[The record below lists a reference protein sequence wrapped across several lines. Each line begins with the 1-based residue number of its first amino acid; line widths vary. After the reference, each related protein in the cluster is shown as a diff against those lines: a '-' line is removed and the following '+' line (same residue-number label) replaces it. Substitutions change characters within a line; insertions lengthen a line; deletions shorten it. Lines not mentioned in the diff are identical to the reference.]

1 MKRPIILNKQSIL
14 AITAISLLALPF
26 LSAGASEKPFPHLV
40 PSLFGSLPEGFAI
53 GNGST
58 AYDGSVDGSIYK
70 VDLRNGVGVT
80 LVDREDGFDI
90 ATDCFKLGM
99 RVDRRTNNL
108 FVAGCQNGNAYV
120 FDADNGAPKMEYQL
134 NDSPD
139 FGVVNDLTITNDAV
153 YFTDSFR
160 QVLYRLPLSE
170 NGGLPFDSSTV
181 TEMPLP
187 PEFAVDPSVE
197 PCCGGNGIVSTPDGK
212 SLIVGHSNLTTLYHV
227 DPATGGVQ
235 EIILDPALRGDTPET
250 SFIDGLVLHNR
261 TLYVLN
267 PHFDGTPDEIQVVE
281 LDKDMRTGGLVGII
295 TDPGLDGVASG
306 ALFGNSLYI
315 NGARYFA
322 ELVSE
327 KWITKLDRHAVE
339 SVE

>member
-1 MKRPIILNKQSIL
+1 MKKIFLTLIPFAL
-14 AITAISLLALPF
+14 TVLALPTQSI
-26 LSAGASEKPFPHLV
+26 SAGEKPFPEIV

-53 GNGST
+53 GKGST

-70 VDLRNGVGVT
+70 VDLRNGVGVI
-80 LVDREDGFDI
+80 LVDPEDDFDI
-90 ATDCFKLGM
+90 ATDCYKLGM

-139 FGVVNDLTITNDAV
+139 FGVVNDLTITKDAV

-160 QVLYRLPLSE
+160 QVLYRLPLSK
-170 NGGLPFDSSTV
+170 NGGLPLDSSTV

-187 PEFAVDPSVE
+187 PEFSVDPFVE
-197 PCCGGNGIVSTPDGK
+197 PCCGGNGIVSTPTGK
-212 SLIVGHSNLTTLYHV
+212 TLIVGHSNLKALYHV

-235 EIILDPALRGDTPET
+235 EIILDPPLRGDTPEN

-281 LDKDMRTGGLVGII
+281 LDNGMRTGALVGII
-295 TDPGLDGVASG
+295 THPGLDGVASG
-306 ALFGNSLYI
+306 ALFGNSLYV

-339 SVE
+339 PVE